1 MFKQPQ
7 KFENS
12 PKFMVIFKP
21 CKFEKKRFS
30 QILEANTWEYKKR
43 CSK

>member
-21 CKFEKKRFS
+21 WKFEKNAFLKFGIQPLR
-30 QILEANTWEYKKR
+30 I
-43 CSK
+43 